1 MSQIKEN
8 AEEKKDVSAAKEVE
22 SDTFKCPGCG
32 NFLKYDPD
40 CGRLKCDYCGCE
52 KDVPPTSPPMELY
65 YTSLSEQGFSVWGEV
80 KCIQCPVCGAKTM
93 LEKYQTVTVCPFCGA
108 PNVVES
114 DELPGL
120 KPNAVLPFRISEKKA
135 HESLKKWMGK
145 KFLAPSNLKKTAKT
159 SKMNG
164 IYVPSWTFDSNVHAN
179 YDARL
184 GKTYTVTV
192 GSGKNRR
199 TETRV
204 RWYNVSG
211 SINSFFDDVL
221 VGASTKINQKQLVK
235 IGGFDTKNSIQY
247 EEEYLSGYSA
257 ERYSQGLDASWEVA
271 KGLMIDSVRAQIRN
285 RYPDADRVDYIN
297 VYPVFSET
305 KYKYVLAPIW
315 SSSYRYKGKD
325 YGFVVNGRN
334 GRTVGKAPL
343 SPIKTF
349 FFSLFCAGVAAL
361 FVYVFYLL
369 FIA

>member
-1 MSQIKEN
+1 MQKE
-8 AEEKKDVSAAKEVE
+8 EVKDVTSAVEVE

-40 CGRLKCDYCGCE
+40 CGKLKCEYCGVE
-52 KDVPPTSPPMELY
+52 KDVPSPAEPMELY
-65 YTSLSEQGFSVWGEV
+65 YTALSEQGFVGWGEV

-114 DELPGL
+114 DEVPGL
-120 KPNAVLPFRISEKKA
+120 KPNAILPFRISEPKA
-135 HESLKKWMGK
+135 HASLQKWMSK

-159 SKMNG
+159 SKMSG
-164 IYVPSWTFDSNVHAN
+164 VYVPSWTFDSNVYAT
-179 YDARL
+179 YEARL

-204 RWYNVSG
+204 RWYHVSG

-221 VGASTKINQKQLVK
+221 IGASTKITQKQLTK
-235 IGGFDTKNSIQY
+235 LGGFDTKNSIQY

-257 ERYSQGLDASWEVA
+257 ERYSQGLDASWEEA
-271 KGLMIDSVRAQIRN
+271 KSIMIDNVRSQIRN

-297 VYPVFSET
+297 VNPVFNET

-315 SSSYRYKGKD
+315 ASSYRYKGKD

-343 SPIKTF
+343 SPLKTF
-349 FFSLFCAGVAAL
+349 FFSLFCLGVAGL
-361 FVYVFYLL
+361 LIYLFYLL
-369 FIA
+369 FLA

>member
-1 MSQIKEN
+1 M
-8 AEEKKDVSAAKEVE
+8 EKKELIEETADATSAKEVE

-40 CGRLKCDYCGCE
+40 SCKLKCDYCGGTRE
-52 KDVPPTSPPMELY
+52 VPAPQPPMELY
-65 YTSLSEQGFSVWGEV
+65 YTALSEQGYSSWGEV

-114 DELPGL
+114 DEVPGL
-120 KPNAVLPFRISEKKA
+120 KPNAVLPFLISEPKA

-159 SKMNG
+159 SKMRG
-164 IYVPSWTFDSNVHAN
+164 VYVPSWTFDSNVFAT

-211 SINSFFDDVL
+211 SINSYFDDVL
-221 VGASTKINQKQLVK
+221 VNASSRLSQKDLNK
-235 IGGFDTKNSIQY
+235 IGGFDTKNSVQY

-257 ERYSQGLDASWEVA
+257 ERYAQGLDASWEVA
-271 KGLMIDSVRAQIRN
+271 KDLMINNVRSQIRN

-297 VYPVFSET
+297 VRPVFNET
-305 KYKYVLAPIW
+305 KYKYVLGPVWTSA
-315 SSSYRYKGKD
+315 YRYKGKD

-349 FFSLFCAGVAAL
+349 FFVLFCAGAAAL
-361 FVYVFYLL
+361 LIWLIYLL
-369 FIA
+369 FFV